1 MIKQSS
7 VSISKHLR
15 KHYQPILVLILATL
29 SLLLSGCTSPTSVIT
44 KTETLYVLPP
54 IGLVVSCYKPTLTA
68 TTPAELPI
76 DTLKLKSALRECVQ
90 YVDDYLN
97 WRKLQDE

>member
-7 VSISKHLR
+7 VPISKHSR
-15 KHYQPILVLILATL
+15 KHYQPIPVLILAIL
-29 SLLLSGCTSPTSVIT
+29 SLLLSGCTSPTKVIT

-54 IGLVVSCYKPTLTA
+54 IGLVVPCYKPKLTA

-76 DTLKLKSALRECVQ
+76 DTLKLKSALRECAQ
-90 YVDDYLN
+90 YADDYLK
-97 WRKLQDE
+97 WRKLKDE